1 MNNLKKRV
9 EKIED
14 KLLDD
19 EKYLN
24 AEDIRLI
31 LSGLPIEYANLVRE
45 KILTG
50 DYQETTPILRS
61 IEERREEMELILQ
74 LIEPSNAAQVRQRL
88 EARGYRPG

>member
-50 DYQETTPILRS
+50 DYQEITPRLRS

>member
-50 DYQETTPILRS
+50 DYQETTPRLRS

>member
-50 DYQETTPILRS
+50 DYQETTPRLRS
-61 IEERREEMELILQ
+61 IEERREGMELILQ